1 MGTPIDQARNYFAEQ
16 AVKFKARYL
25 FFWDEDVVMPA
36 YVMRQLI
43 YRLEHNPDTAMVG
56 GIYCQKVEPE
66 ICCAPMVFR
75 GKGEGPFWHW
85 RIGEY
90 FEVDYI
96 STGATMI
103 RVEALA
109 DVEKPWFK
117 TEKNYEA
124 WLDGIPKG
132 EEWTEDLWFCERLKK
147 TGKWNIYAD
156 GSLICG
162 HMDIATGKIYS
173 LPPDSYPMRRVG
185 VKKRKKKIIDLG
197 CGENKYKSDEGEV
210 IGCDI
215 REEVKPDYRIDLHI
229 LPFETNQ
236 FDIVYS
242 SHTLEHFGRDEVES
256 VLDEWVRIL
265 KPGGEFRLVIPNIA
279 WAAEQIVAGNM
290 SFDVLNVLYGQQ
302 EYKTNFHKMGFIP
315 QMIEDMFRA
324 RGLTIKARRL
334 DGYNIILVA
343 VKNREITDKKP
354 NKKKRKTQKQIGP
367 GHVDGGA
374 CEAE

>member
-1 MGTPIDQARNYFAEQ
+1 
-16 AVKFKARYL
+16 
-25 FFWDEDVVMPA
+25 
-36 YVMRQLI
+36 
-43 YRLEHNPDTAMVG
+43 
-56 GIYCQKVEPE
+56 
-66 ICCAPMVFR
+66 
-75 GKGEGPFWHW
+75 
-85 RIGEY
+85 
-90 FEVDYI
+90 
-96 STGATMI
+96 
-103 RVEALA
+103 
-109 DVEKPWFK
+109 
-117 TEKNYEA
+117 
-124 WLDGIPKG
+124 
-132 EEWTEDLWFCERLKK
+132 
-147 TGKWNIYAD
+147 
-156 GSLICG
+156 
-162 HMDIATGKIYS
+162 MDIATGKIYS